1 MRPRHQT
8 GSIVRRGGM
17 WVLRFYEDRIE
28 KGQVKRVRR
37 SQNLAPVGNA
47 YSNKSQVKPL
57 AEKILA
63 RYASS
68 EARGQIDGTLTLA
81 EFVETRYFPHI
92 DQRTQMSGEFHLE
105 PSTVKGYRD
114 IWKFHG
120 KGNPIG
126 TIRLHDFRT
135 EHAQGFLMGLDQDL
149 SHQTHLRI
157 KAFLSG
163 VFNRAK
169 QVGAI
174 SGVNP
179 LDNTKAGGTKKKFKG
194 VAYNLDVIQDMLEK
208 LPDPAR
214 TVCATAAFTGLS
226 ASELRGLRWTDYDGR
241 HLRVGQK
248 VWRKHV
254 GQPKTEAREGAV
266 PVIPALRKI
275 LDDYREKFPPKK
287 SDFIFRGDKMGFAL
301 HLDNVSRRVI
311 TPILGKKWAG
321 WHSFR
326 RGLGTRLFYLGTDAK
341 TVQTILRHANV
352 STTMAHYIIPDPAEA
367 QAAMEKFG
375 RVLDP
380 KWTQAETSKK
390 GEKSRKSHKH

>member
-1 MRPRHQT
+1 M
-8 GSIVRRGGM
+8 RRGGM
-17 WVLRFYEDRIE
+17 WVLRFYEDRIAN
-28 KGQVKRVRR
+28 GQVKRVRR

-47 YSNKSQVKPL
+47 YPNKTQVKPL

-63 RYASS
+63 GLASS
-68 EARGQIDGTLTLA
+68 QGGGQIDGTLTLG

-92 DQRTQMSGEFHLE
+92 DQRIQMSGEFHLE

-120 KGNPIG
+120 KDNAIA
-126 TIRLHDFRT
+126 TIRVRDFRT
-135 EHAQGFLMGLDQDL
+135 EHAQGFLVGLDQSL

-179 LDNTKAGGTKKKFKG
+179 VDNTKAGGTKKKFKG
-194 VAYNLDVIQDMLEK
+194 VAYTLDVIQDMLEK
-208 LPDPAR
+208 LPEPAR

-226 ASELRGLRWTDYDGR
+226 ASELRGLRWTDYNGM
-241 HLRVGQK
+241 HLTVGQK
-248 VWRKHV
+248 VWRRHV

-275 LDDYREKFPPKK
+275 LGDYRERFPPKK
-287 SDFIFRGDKMGFAL
+287 LDFIFRGNKMGFAL
-301 HLDNVSRRVI
+301 NLDNVSRRVI
-311 TPILGKKWAG
+311 TPILGKEWAG

-326 RGLGTRLFYLGTDAK
+326 RGLGTRLFYMGTDAK

-375 RVLDP
+375 KVLDP
-380 KWTQAETSKK
+380 KWTQVNTPRK
-390 GEKSRKSHKH
+390 GEKSKKPHKH

>member
-1 MRPRHQT
+1 M
-8 GSIVRRGGM
+8 RRGGM
-17 WVLRFYEDRIE
+17 WVLRFYEDRFAN
-28 KGQVKRVRR
+28 GQVKRVRR

-47 YSNKSQVKPL
+47 YSNKTQVRPL
-57 AEKILA
+57 AEKILSGL
-63 RYASS
+63 ASS
-68 EARGQIDGTLTLA
+68 QGGGQIDGTLTLG

-120 KGNPIG
+120 KGNPIA
-126 TIRLHDFRT
+126 TIRVRDFRT
-135 EHAQGFLMGLDQDL
+135 EHAQGFLMGLDQSL

-179 LDNTKAGGTKKKFKG
+179 MDNTKAGGVKKKFKG
-194 VAYNLDVIQDMLEK
+194 VAYTLDVIQDMLEK
-208 LPDPAR
+208 FPDPAR
-214 TVCATAAFTGLS
+214 TVCAMAAFTGLS
-226 ASELRGLRWTDYDGR
+226 ASELRGLRWMDYNGR
-241 HLRVGQK
+241 HLTVGQK

-254 GQPKTEAREGAV
+254 GQPKTEARKGAV

-275 LDDYREKFPPKK
+275 LDDYREKFPPQK
-287 SDFIFRGDKMGFAL
+287 SDFVFRGEKMGFAL

-311 TPILGKKWAG
+311 TPILGEKWAG

-326 RGLGTRLFYLGTDAK
+326 RGLGTRLFYFGTDAK
-341 TVQTILRHANV
+341 TVQAILRHANV
-352 STTMAHYIIPDPAEA
+352 STTMAHYIIPDPTEA

-380 KWTQAETSKK
+380 KRTQAKSPRKGKKSKK
-390 GEKSRKSHKH
+390 PHKH